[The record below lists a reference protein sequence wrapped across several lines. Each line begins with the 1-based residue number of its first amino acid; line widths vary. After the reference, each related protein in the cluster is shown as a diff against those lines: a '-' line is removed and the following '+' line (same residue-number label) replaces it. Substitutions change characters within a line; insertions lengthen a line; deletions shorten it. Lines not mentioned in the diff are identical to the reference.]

1 MPYVGSLRP
10 DEQRRKPPERE
21 RHDDPGAAAIGQSG
35 AALADEW
42 AQLPHLSRDGSWL
55 ESPGRRAVQQ
65 VAQSDM
71 KHMKKFGRRSAAGI
85 KRTGACSALA
95 ILASLAVLQNA
106 AAADK
111 PEAAPASPAGAQE
124 DPAVAAL
131 TQPTSIVEI
140 GAGNISNSSY
150 KFGEYNGLEQKGGFV
165 IGNMDMHGGGRY
177 DSDSATRW
185 DFDAHNLGLQAS
197 DATFD
202 VRNQG
207 LFKLDFGLSDWRH
220 NLSDTYQSPYQDPG
234 SNVLTLPPDWLKPF
248 VPQASK
254 NLN

>member
-1 MPYVGSLRP
+1 
-10 DEQRRKPPERE
+10 
-21 RHDDPGAAAIGQSG
+21 
-35 AALADEW
+35 
-42 AQLPHLSRDGSWL
+42 
-55 ESPGRRAVQQ
+55 
-65 VAQSDM
+65 M

-220 NLSDTYQSPYQDPG
+220 NLSDTYQSPYQDLG

-254 NLN
+254 NLNYRSL